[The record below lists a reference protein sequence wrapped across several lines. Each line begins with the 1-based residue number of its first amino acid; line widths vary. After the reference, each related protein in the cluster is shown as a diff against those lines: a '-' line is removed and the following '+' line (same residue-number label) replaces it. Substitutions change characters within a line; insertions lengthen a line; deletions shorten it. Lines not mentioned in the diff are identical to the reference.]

1 VTGFLLMVSA
11 VLFSCGAMGVLV
23 RRNLLILLMCIE
35 LMLNGANLTLVVFAR
50 QWGNLEGQILA
61 FLVIAIAA
69 AEVGVGLGIIL
80 ALFRRSDSLD
90 VNRFSRLRW

>member
-1 VTGFLLMVSA
+1 MTGFLLMVSA